1 MQLLTWRA
9 LLYLMAQ
16 MWYFTKKMVL
26 CGIRS
31 DVITG
36 MNELKPLQLLL
47 IFFPGLYYP
56 FVVGAVIYQ
65 NLILFV
71 DDCCTQSTNKTV
83 IGQHNLFLLVCLCCS
98 DKKNSVELCS
108 FFFPTKKEKKKRND
122 KRDRVKFNNKKNW
135 KKKKKTKRKKEM
147 VQETRRHSHCCI
159 ALHETPTYLA
169 SAILRSGLT

>member
-36 MNELKPLQLLL
+36 MDELKPLQLLL

-108 FFFPTKKEKKKRND
+108 FFFFPPKKEKRKRND
-122 KRDRVKFNNKKNW
+122 KRDRAILNNKKMG
-135 KKKKKTKRKKEM
+135 KRRRRKEM